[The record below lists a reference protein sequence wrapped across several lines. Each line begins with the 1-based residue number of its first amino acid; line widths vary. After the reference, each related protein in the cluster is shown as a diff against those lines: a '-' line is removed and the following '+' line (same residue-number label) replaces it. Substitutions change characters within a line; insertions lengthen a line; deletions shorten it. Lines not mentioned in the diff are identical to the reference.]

1 MNSATAPSAP
11 RPRSRWP
18 RLRRWALA
26 AALLV
31 AFFFFGA
38 APLLDAIANGSTGAT
53 PPPPSERALALH
65 RSLWIADLHADSLM
79 WNRDP
84 GERHG
89 RGRVDIPRL
98 AEGGVALQAFTIVS
112 KVPWGMNVSSN
123 PSQGDMLT
131 LLLVAQAWPPRTWTS
146 LLERALYQCQ
156 RLHDSAAASG
166 GAFRVIRSRA
176 DLRSLEGD
184 RRDNPGLVAGF
195 LGVEGAHVLEG
206 QLENVQRLFDAGV
219 RMMAPSHF
227 FDTEVGGSAH
237 GEKKGGL
244 TPFGREVIR
253 EMERL
258 GMLVDLAHASRRTI
272 DDVLSMAKKPVV
284 FSHTGVRGTC
294 DSPRNIPDAVLD
306 RTARNGGLVGI
317 GFFRGATCGSDLG
330 AIVKAIR
337 HAVRRVGA
345 EHVALGSDFD
355 GFVRTPIDA
364 AGLPAL
370 TAALLDAG
378 LSERQIRQIMGLN
391 VQRVLERV
399 LPP

>member
-1 MNSATAPSAP
+1 MPSDHPPSQRAGT
-11 RPRSRWP
+11 
-18 RLRRWALA
+18 RLPKRGR
-26 AALLV
+26 ALLV
-31 AFFFFGA
+31 VALAIAAFFFFGA
-38 APLLDAIANGSTGAT
+38 APLLDTIANGSTGST
-53 PPPPSERALALH
+53 PRAPSERALALH
-65 RSLWIADLHADSLM
+65 ETLWVADLHADSLM
-79 WNRDP
+79 WNRAP
-84 GERHG
+84 EARHS
-89 RGRVDIPRL
+89 RGRVDVPRL
-98 AEGGVALQAFTIVS
+98 LEGGVALQAFTIVS

-123 PSQGDMLT
+123 SGQSDMLT

-166 GAFRVIRSRA
+166 GAFRVIHSRA
-176 DLRSLEGD
+176 ELERYEEERGANPRSS
-184 RRDNPGLVAGF
+184 AGF
-195 LGVEGAHVLEG
+195 LGVEGAQVLEG
-206 QLENVQRLFDAGV
+206 RLENVQRLFDAGV

-237 GEKKGGL
+237 GEKKIGL
-244 TPFGREVIR
+244 TPFGRDVIR

-272 DDVLSMAKKPVV
+272 DDVLSIAKNPVV
-284 FSHTGVRGTC
+284 FSHTGVSGTC

-317 GFFRGATCGSDLG
+317 GFFEGATCGSDVG
-330 AIVKAIR
+330 AIVRAIR
-337 HAVRRVGA
+337 YAVGRIGA

-370 TAALLDAG
+370 TGALLDSG
-378 LSERQIRQIMGLN
+378 LSEGQIRKIMGLN
-391 VQRVLERV
+391 VRRVLERV